1 MNKRQYSVLLLLSIA
16 INNGAMQTITY
27 PNTIAGVQQAKN
39 DVLAAIKNR
48 DFKRA
53 QAIINQGKFNPQVK
67 NYLVQELQRAQIAT
81 GESTIAGLQ
90 RLLTQANIDYRSV
103 LVGYEHAENRAGS
116 AGRTVAELEQ
126 QINAAQQ
133 EIDRLQA
140 ENEQNKRAKESLEN
154 GLREAH
160 AKLAQGQSEA
170 AGEAEDLQQRLDA
183 IKSAEID
190 AIDNLND
197 AKTLIGTLRAQL
209 QQKQQEFVRANTEL
223 AKKQAELDKVTAQ
236 LNAKFAPETDAALA
250 STTPMEIRAML
261 EALLQNDASTAVAL
275 PIAINNSDATLH
287 EVARIAVTN
296 VPVQTELRIL
306 AENNE
311 NKNNIHEE
319 DNPKYSKTTQR
330 AQWIIMQA
338 AKNNQAWAQK
348 TLLETRESFT
358 YKDSS
363 DREQI
368 GTRHPQWAIK
378 TLVALS
384 PDHEFAFKYV
394 IDQLE
399 KNQNNAL
406 RAFAIEQANK
416 GNQNFQKYI
425 IEKAVYASW
434 NYDSMVGGDY
444 GIWAL
449 CAIKIA
455 ATNKAPW
462 AITAVTNMINKD
474 LPMFKDGYAFTS
486 SVISKQVLDDKKGML
501 GGKSKKETYLEQSA
515 KWAGSYPT
523 YKCDISNILNS
534 RTYIDY
540 SIPAK
545 PASTP
550 MPVRKPVTGGLA
562 GLSEAEGE
570 NILASMT
577 DAEYEAWK
585 QRNAEQWNALGQS
598 AQSAINSAR
607 AIAVEQGSKAGTA
620 VKQGAAYASE
630 KLHLADA
637 ANAAANALQKAGNS
651 NAAQAIKAGA
661 RNVSDWTVDQYG
673 RIKEKAAEYIPYFGP
688 SEDVVIGSP
697 EYNVNPSEYEKY
709 IPGYME
715 EEAAPS
721 APAEEENAPEPESPF

>member
-126 QINAAQQ
+126 QISAAQQ
-133 EIDRLQA
+133 EIDRLQT

-209 QQKQQEFVRANTEL
+209 QQKQQEFVRANAEL
-223 AKKQAELDKVTAQ
+223 ARKQAELDKVTAQ

-319 DNPKYSKTTQR
+319 DNPKYSTTTRR

-348 TLLETRESFT
+348 TLLEARESLT
-358 YKDSS
+358 YKDAS
-363 DREQI
+363 DREQT
-368 GTRHPQWAIK
+368 GTRHPKWAIN
-378 TLVALS
+378 TIIALS

-394 IDQLE
+394 VEQLDS
-399 KNQNNAL
+399 NPTNAL
-406 RAFAIEQANK
+406 KAFAIEQANK
-416 GNQNFQKYI
+416 GNANFQKYI

-434 NYDSMVGGDY
+434 NYDSRTGRDY

-449 CAIKIA
+449 CAIHDA
-455 ATNKAPW
+455 AKAGRTW
-462 AITAVTNMINKD
+462 AINAGNQMREGRLLLFTDAPYIFASKIIGNAIDKNKV
-474 LPMFKDGYAFTS
+474 A
-486 SVISKQVLDDKKGML
+486 
-501 GGKSKKETYLEQSA
+501 YLAQST
-515 KWAGSYPT
+515 KWAKEAEN
-523 YKCDISNILNS
+523 YKCSIDLQKILS
-534 RTYIDY
+534 DRAYINY

-545 PASTP
+545 PTAAP

-607 AIAVEQGSKAGTA
+607 AIAVEQGSKAGIA